1 MKHLPVFAAALALL
15 AACNKSEAPCATYS
29 PDLIVL
35 GADGLFNADV
45 VTKVSEVTSLNDFY
59 VTVTKGTVD
68 SETTVWDN
76 VHFTDTGSTPTTY
89 TGGKYWPIQDLSYH
103 FYAANVP
110 MLAATAKGSKISA
123 TNDTDIVSTHIKFPA
138 FKNKN
143 TLVFEHIFARI
154 GNVIVTPA
162 EGYTI
167 TDLSISITPNTGG
180 IYDIR
185 QGYVQSGTTGWSNIV
200 TGSPVIISGSTCP
213 STNNADLYLVP
224 GTYTLTASWK
234 AKRDEYERT
243 YTNKTVTVTLQ
254 KNYINHINAVL
265 GGDATAIT
273 MNVQFNEWN
282 TNTVNA
288 TFPVS

>member
-1 MKHLPVFAAALALL
+1 MKRHLPVFAAVLALL
-15 AACNKSEAPCATYS
+15 AACNKSEAPCSYS
-29 PDLIVL
+29 PELIVL
-35 GADGLFNADV
+35 WADGLFIADV
-45 VTKVSEVTSLNDFY
+45 VTKVAEVTSLNDFY

-89 TGGKYWPIQDLSYH
+89 TGGKYWPIQNLNYH
-103 FYAANVP
+103 FFAANVP
-110 MLAATAKGSKISA
+110 MQAATAQGTKVSA

-138 FKNKN
+138 FQSRN

-162 EGYTI
+162 DGYTI
-167 TDLSISITPNTGG
+167 TDLSISIAPGTGG

-185 QGYVQSGTTGWSNIV
+185 QGYAKSDATGWSDIV
-200 TGSPVIISGSTCP
+200 TGSPVVISGSTCP

-224 GTYTLTASWK
+224 GKYTLTASWK

-243 YTNKTVTVTLQ
+243 YTNKTVTVTLK
-254 KNYINHINAVL
+254 KNNINHINAVL
-265 GGDATAIT
+265 GGDATEIT
-273 MNVQFNEWN
+273 MSVLFNEWN